1 MQQNPR
7 LVIFFF
13 YLQNLNII
21 HDTNNGLFP
30 FPWFAYLE
38 RENDIRKKSRKGYI
52 SNSVTGIGKEKRLVH
67 LAWLGVQQEVCFYK
81 KKLQLDAPVFRCT
94 VAIIILYLVYTVH
107 KYTFQLLI
115 IGKFLKIFVA

>member
-1 MQQNPR
+1 MFFSVCVSTKHSIRIEKRTNSILQQNPWN
-7 LVIFFF
+7 ITQDCFFF

-21 HDTNNGLFP
+21 HDTNNGLDILFP

-81 KKLQLDAPVFRCT
+81 K
-94 VAIIILYLVYTVH
+94 LYE
-107 KYTFQLLI
+107 I
-115 IGKFLKIFVA
+115 

>member
-1 MQQNPR
+1 MKKICTIFCT
-7 LVIFFF
+7 IFFAF
-13 YLQNLNII
+13 
-21 HDTNNGLFP
+21 GLKKGQILFATKPLEYHQDCSFFLFAESQYNSRYQQWIRP

-81 KKLQLDAPVFRCT
+81 KLYE
-94 VAIIILYLVYTVH
+94 ILT
-107 KYTFQLLI
+107 
-115 IGKFLKIFVA
+115 

>member
-1 MQQNPR
+1 MNTFSFSNKVAIMKNGFFCLCACFFSVCVPIKHSIRIEKRTKPLEYHPR
-7 LVIFFF
+7 QFFSF

-21 HDTNNGLFP
+21 HDTNNGLDILFP

-67 LAWLGVQQEVCFYK
+67 LAWLGVQ
-81 KKLQLDAPVFRCT
+81 
-94 VAIIILYLVYTVH
+94 
-107 KYTFQLLI
+107 
-115 IGKFLKIFVA
+115 